1 MKYCIC
7 ASSKDFICIIHFL
20 LKTIQ
25 EAGTVTTCFFTGEKT
40 MVQVE
45 VRILPKITELGSTR
59 ARIHR
64 QTVWLQSQMFPGPL
78 LQVLH
83 AR

>member
-1 MKYCIC
+1 MKYCIY
-7 ASSKDFICIIHFL
+7 ASSKDFIYIIYFL

-40 MVQVE
+40 KVPME

-59 ARIHR
+59 ARIHM
-64 QTVWLQSQMFPGPL
+64 QTVWLQSQMLPGPL
-78 LQVLH
+78 QQVLH